1 MNISYQKIIDI
12 SLPLNEQTIL
22 YPGNP
27 PVTIEHFA
35 SASGSSFNSKISMSS
50 HSGTHMDAPR
60 HAFSDGSGVDQID
73 PQKVIGTCRVIDFTA
88 CEAEIIVDDLQAK
101 NIQKGER
108 ILFKTTNSIRGF
120 DTFYNDY
127 VYLSGQGAIYLAE
140 LGVSLVG
147 IDALSIKKKGLTDN
161 TSHSALL
168 SKEIPILEG
177 INLLDVEPGEYFLI
191 ATPIKFTGL
200 DGSPVRALLLK

>member
-27 PVTIEHFA
+27 AVSFEHFG

-60 HAFSDGSGVDQID
+60 HAFKDGTGVDQID
-73 PQKVIGTCRVIDFTA
+73 LQKVIGPCRVIDFTA
-88 CEAEIIVDDLQAK
+88 CKTEITVDDLQAK
-101 NIQKGER
+101 NIQKEER
-108 ILFKTTNSIRGF
+108 ILFKTTNSFRGF

-127 VYLSGQGAIYLAE
+127 IYLSGQGAIYLAE

-147 IDALSIKKKGLTDN
+147 IDALSIKKKGLPDN

-168 SKEIPILEG
+168 SKNIPILEG
-177 INLLDVEPGEYFLI
+177 INLRDVEPGEYFLL
-191 ATPIKFTGL
+191 AAPIKFTGL
-200 DGSPVRALLLK
+200 DGSPLRAVLLQ